1 MNITL
6 TPQPKPEPTRE
17 QLQLAYRHLANP
29 HWPPTLDEALARWAF
44 RKVLHSQARVMNRP
58 QWHGATH
65 NGHSLPRGPVPPTPE
80 QHELYTVNGRPAGSI
95 ARGAARPL
103 SAWPTAADRGAH
115 DCKRA
120 AANDTDTDKE
130 RA

>member
-1 MNITL
+1 MTDL
-6 TPQPKPEPTRE
+6 TPQPRPEPTRE
-17 QLQLAYRHLANP
+17 QLQMAYRHLANP
-29 HWPPTLDEALARWAF
+29 HWPGTLDEALARLVYS
-44 RKVLHSQARVMNRP
+44 KILISQARVLNRP

-65 NGHSLPRGPVPPTPE
+65 NGHSLPRGPVPATPE
-80 QHELYTVNGRPAGSI
+80 AHELYTGNGRPTGSI
-95 ARGAARPL
+95 ARGPARPL
-103 SAWPTAADRGAH
+103 SSWPTPEQRGAH